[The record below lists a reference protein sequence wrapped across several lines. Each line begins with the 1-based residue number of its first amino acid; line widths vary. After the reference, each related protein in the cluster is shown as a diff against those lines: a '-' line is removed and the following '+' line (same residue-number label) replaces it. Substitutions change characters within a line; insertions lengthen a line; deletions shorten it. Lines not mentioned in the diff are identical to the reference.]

1 MDKVFKV
8 EITNGQPDGYLY
20 ATQLDLPASEDEYA
34 QAKHQAKVTNFVRM
48 EAEVLQVYQGPVTT
62 EMLESGNTLS
72 NLNTLAAVLSQ
83 LDNTQEFALEGMLKI
98 RQEATGVQ
106 EIPVSDILHMADNTD
121 RCMVAA
127 HIWDHLALG
136 HLLYETELM
145 PESAARLLDVTKAG
159 SEYQNELLTVCA
171 RQWQRET
178 KGVFVSQ
185 GYVEPDP
192 EFLPFLLG
200 QEQELDESPGMGM
213 AP

>member
-8 EITNGQPDGYLY
+8 EITNGEPNGYLS
-20 ATQLDLPASEDEYA
+20 ATFLDLPASENEYIQA
-34 QAKHQAKVTNFVRM
+34 QVQAKVANSEKM
-48 EAEVLQVYQGPVTT
+48 ETEVLQVYQGPVTT
-62 EMLESGNTLS
+62 DMVDGALFSE
-72 NLNTLAAVLSQ
+72 LNTLAAVLSQ

-121 RCMVAA
+121 RCMVAT

-145 PESAARLLDVTKAG
+145 PESASRLLDVTKAG

-213 AP
+213 TP

>member
-8 EITNGQPDGYLY
+8 EITNGEPNGYLF
-20 ATQLDLPASEDEYA
+20 ATFLDLPASENEYIQA
-34 QAKHQAKVTNFVRM
+34 QIQAKVANSERM
-48 EAEVLQVYQGPVTT
+48 ETEVLQVYQGPVTT
-62 EMLESGNTLS
+62 DMVDGTPFSE
-72 NLNTLAAVLSQ
+72 LNTLAAVLSQ
-83 LDNTQEFALEGMLKI
+83 LDDTQAFALEGMLKI

-136 HLLYETELM
+136 HFLYETELM
-145 PESAARLLDVTKAG
+145 PESASRLLDVTKAG

-192 EFLPFLLG
+192 EFLPFLQG
-200 QEQELDESPGMGM
+200 QEQEQQESPGMGM